1 MKNIFSCIQLI
12 FLITILSG
20 NALYSQEFYGTEAMN
35 KIKEAE
41 RVRFNPIRK
50 SIDFVQLKSSTEIN
64 ESNHFSWLTDKIL
77 KTNNASTLQLKNR
90 RQDKQDYVH
99 YQYKQYYKG
108 LPVEYSMYKA
118 HFKEGKLESVN
129 GEYYSDI
136 HVKTTPSLSKAEAF
150 SKALLAMKATKFKDA
165 NSIGLEDSRKMGE
178 LLILPLEGKM
188 YLAYKFDIYAVEP
201 LKRVYVYID
210 AQSGKV
216 LYEENRIHHID
227 TQGSALTGFSGT
239 QEITTDSMSS
249 GIYRLQETG
258 RGNGIRTKN
267 LNNGASYNTA
277 TDFTDNDNVWNT
289 STIDKF
295 AYDAHFGA
303 ERTYDFFSDNFGLNS
318 YDGAGAIINSFV
330 HYDNN
335 YVNAFWDGTQM
346 TYGDG
351 DSFNYSPL
359 TSIEIVGHEITH
371 AVTMHSA
378 GLAYAYE
385 SGALN
390 ESFSDIFG
398 ATIRFLNTPSTATW
412 YIGDQIVIAGGT
424 GIPFRNMS
432 DPNQFSCADTYGG
445 RFWNYGDIVHFDS
458 GVQNFWYYLLT
469 TGGSGTNDIGNSYTV
484 SGIGLDDAAAIAFR
498 NLHVYLTPNSTF
510 SDARF
515 YAIQAAEDL
524 FGPCSNQ
531 VIQTTN
537 AWYAVGVG
545 GIYSNTVIATFS
557 PNQNY
562 FCDSPFTVNFS
573 NTSLNATNYSW
584 NFGDGTPISNIHEPT
599 HTYASIGIYTVT
611 LIANGTTSCAASDTM
626 TITNCITTTIGGT
639 PNPANCTP
647 STSLSC
653 CDIGIRNFQFASINK
668 SSDNAIEGYRD
679 FTCGNY
685 TTITAGDPVR
695 MNVWTSPT
703 ISENVKAWID
713 YNNNSVFDS
722 LTEQVFLSLNKKHMH
737 SGIVHTDLNSIL
749 NTPVRLRITDDHY
762 TKTNFGPCSNSQN
775 GQTEDYTITFVA
787 NNQAPVA
794 DFIGND
800 TLVSIGGSIKFD
812 DLSIHAPTSWL
823 WTFEGGIPFTSTNQ
837 NPLVRYDSVGVYQV
851 KLSVSNSFGT
861 DSTTKIYYINVVSA
875 INLCSVISTTA
886 KEGIFYDSGGLLGNY
901 SALENCT
908 LLIEPTCAL
917 SITLNFAQFD
927 TETFYDVLS
936 IYDGSNTSGNL
947 LLSVSGS
954 IMPASVTAYSGKMF
968 IVWRSNT
975 TTNNSG
981 FEVEWTSILSNFIPP
996 ISTFSVQYTNPPIAT
1011 LVQFTDHTLNEPL
1024 FWDWDFGDGSFS
1036 SLQNP
1041 KHSFNIPGIHTI
1053 RLITRNCFS
1062 ADTSYE
1068 TINVQESPTISINVD
1083 SIYSSLECNEDIT
1096 IPITIFNTG
1105 AGDLLFNFV
1114 GQNPDP
1120 TVHIL
1125 AFTYGVD
1132 LLLEYPNTIGGIG
1145 KYFSDYN
1152 LDTTNSIDPAYFQNK
1167 LIGKDV
1173 LLMSAQK
1180 TGSTNH
1186 IPILGPMI
1194 LDFVIDGGTVIVCGS
1209 LANGSQNSIYSMG
1222 LFTGNYILNTNSGI
1236 AIASNLSD
1244 DFMNGIPPIFNM
1256 TTSSYLHNITNT
1268 DKIVLASNNGDDL
1281 ITYRNIGAGKALY
1294 LGFNYHDVNDA
1305 IEKII
1310 SNAVRF
1316 SKGKRLLPWISVDT
1330 LAGSILP
1337 NDSSKIDVTIFSHGL
1352 NGGAYNGYLYI
1363 YSNDLLKP
1371 IDSIFLS
1378 LNIGNEICANISH
1391 SILSTCSG
1399 QVEFIDSSSNAPLS
1413 WDWDFGDGTNSSIQN
1428 PEHLYNDTGTYVVRL
1443 IVCNTINCDTAYKPL
1458 TITGVSG
1465 PKVSSCTPLTTS
1477 YCCDMGIISVHF
1489 NDITNTSQDA
1499 IDGYSDY
1506 SCDKSTSV
1514 IAGLSYPINVLTGS
1528 LQNENLKVW
1537 IDYNNNRIFENSTE
1551 QVFTS
1556 MYRTNH
1562 SGIINISNTSVTNI
1576 PLRMRI
1582 SSDIWGN
1589 NIFDGC
1595 INLEYGQ
1602 AEDYTV
1608 IVLPNTL
1615 PPATNFGFSILNSC
1629 SGEVHFSDSTGNSP
1643 ISWYWDFGDGTNSIL
1658 QNPVHFYSG
1667 SGTYLIKLIT
1677 SNPFGTDTL
1686 IKNLTVNVLASTI
1699 THSNNLYTGQA
1710 IQFSS
1715 NAGTSLSYLWNFGDG
1730 HSDTLISP
1738 NHSYTNIGTYFVTL
1752 TLSNASCSIVITDT
1766 LHIGHTSI
1774 ENIDNLIS
1782 FELFPNPSKSEINIS
1797 YQIGSMKN
1805 ISLEVFDIL
1814 GKSVELL
1821 VHDLSQ
1827 PPGIYPYTFF
1837 APEAGVYFIRFMSN
1851 GESLIKKV
1859 VKM

>member
-1 MKNIFSCIQLI
+1 MLNRRLISLLLIIFIGA
-12 FLITILSG
+12 T
-20 NALYSQEFYGTEAMN
+20 NVYPQEFFGQEASN
-35 KIKEAE
+35 KVKAAE
-41 RVRFNPIRK
+41 RVRYNSDRNSF
-50 SIDFVQLKSSTEIN
+50 DFIKLQKGSDIN
-64 ESNHFSWLTDKIL
+64 ESNHLAWLISEVL
-77 KTNNASTLQLKNR
+77 KTDNNNFVKLKNIKS
-90 RQDKQDYVH
+90 DKNGYTH
-99 YQYKQYYKG
+99 YTYTQYYKG
-108 LPVEYSMYKA
+108 LAVEYSTYKA
-118 HFKEGKLESVN
+118 HFKFGNLESVN
-129 GEYYSDI
+129 GEYYGKIQSESVPTISIKDAFA
-136 HVKTTPSLSKAEAF
+136 KAVSATN
-150 SKALLAMKATKFKDA
+150 ATKYLNDA
-165 NSIGLEDSRKMGE
+165 TYNINDAEHHGE
-178 LLILPLEGKM
+178 LLIFPLKGKIH
-188 YLAYKFDIYAVEP
+188 LAYKFDIYAIEP
-201 LKRVYVYID
+201 MKRVYIYID
-210 AQSGKV
+210 ALSGKV
-216 LYEENRIHHID
+216 LFEENRIQHID
-227 TQGSALTGFSGT
+227 AQGTAVTAYSGT
-239 QEITTDSMSS
+239 QIITTDS
-249 GIYRLQETG
+249 IATNFFVLQETG

-267 LNNGASYNTA
+267 LNSGSNYSAA
-277 TDFTDNDNVWNT
+277 TNFIDT
-289 STIDKF
+289 SNFWTSTTIDKY
-295 AYDAHFGA
+295 AYDAHFAA
-303 ERTYDFFSDNFGLNS
+303 EKTYDYFNDYYGLNS
-318 YDGAGAIINSFV
+318 YNGAGAIINSYV
-330 HYDNN
+330 HYETN

-351 DSFNYSPL
+351 DNINYSPL

-371 AVTMHSA
+371 AVTEHSA
-378 GLAYAYE
+378 GLAYAFE

-398 ATIRFLNTPSTATW
+398 ATIRFLNTPSIATW
-412 YIGDQIVIAGGT
+412 YIGEQIVIAGGT

-432 DPNQFSCADTYGG
+432 NPNQFSCADTYGG
-445 RFWNYGDIVHFDS
+445 RFWNNGDIVHFDS
-458 GVQNFWYYLLT
+458 GVQNFWYYLLSM
-469 TGGSGTNDIGNSYTV
+469 GDSGTNDNGNSYLV
-484 SGIGLDDAAAIAFR
+484 NGIGLEDAAAIAFR
-498 NLHVYLTPNSTF
+498 NLYVYLTPNSTF

-524 FGPCSNQ
+524 FGPCANQ

-584 NFGDGTPISNIHEPT
+584 DFGDGTPISNIHEPT
-599 HTYASIGIYTVT
+599 HTYTSIGIYTVT
-611 LIANGTTSCAASDTM
+611 LIANGTASCAASDTM
-626 TITNCITTTIGGT
+626 TITNCITTTIGGI
-639 PNPANCTP
+639 PNPATCTP
-647 STSLSC
+647 STNLSC

-695 MNVWTSPT
+695 INVWTSPT

-794 DFIGND
+794 DFYGND

-837 NPLVRYDSVGVYQV
+837 NPLVQYDSVGVYQV
-851 KLSVSNSFGT
+851 KLRVSNSFGT

-901 SALENCT
+901 SVLENCT

-917 SITLNFAQFD
+917 SITLNFAQFE
-927 TETFYDVLS
+927 TETFYDVLT
-936 IYDGSNTSGNL
+936 IYDGTNTSGNL

-954 IMPASVTAYSGKMF
+954 ILPASVTANSGKMF

-975 TTNNSG
+975 STNNSG
-981 FEVEWTSILSNFIPP
+981 FEVEWTSIISNAIPP

-1011 LVQFTDHTLNEPL
+1011 LVQFTDHTLNDPL
-1024 FWDWDFGDGSFS
+1024 FWDWDFGDGGFS

-1041 KHSFNIPGIHTI
+1041 KHSFNIPGNHSI
-1053 RLITRNCFS
+1053 RLIARNCFS
-1062 ADTSYE
+1062 ADTAYE
-1068 TINVQESPTISINVD
+1068 TINVQESPTISINAD

-1114 GQNPDP
+1114 GRDPDP

-1152 LDTTNSIDPAYFQNK
+1152 LDTTNSIDPTYFQNK

-1194 LDFVIDGGTVIVCGS
+1194 LDFVINGGTVIVCGS

-1256 TTSSYLHNITNT
+1256 TTTSYLHNITNT

-1316 SKGKRLLPWISVDT
+1316 SKGKGLLPWISVDT
-1330 LAGSILP
+1330 LAGFVSQT
-1337 NDSSKIDVTIFSHGL
+1337 DSSKIDLTISSNSL
-1352 NGGAYNGYLYI
+1352 NGGTYNGYLYI
-1363 YSNDLLKP
+1363 YSNDLLNP
-1371 IDSIFLS
+1371 TDSIFIS
-1378 LNIGNEICANISH
+1378 LIIGNETCAKISH
-1391 SILSTCSG
+1391 AMLSTCSG
-1399 QVEFIDSSSNAPLS
+1399 QVEFVDSSSNAPLS
-1413 WDWDFGDGTNSSIQN
+1413 WDWDFGDGTNSSIQH
-1428 PEHLYNDTGTYVVRL
+1428 PEHLYNDTGTYIVRL
-1443 IVCNTINCDTAYKPL
+1443 IVCNTINCDTVYKPL

-1465 PKVSSCTPLTTS
+1465 PKAAHCTPLTTS
-1477 YCCDMGIISVHF
+1477 YCCDMGIISVNF
-1489 NDITNTSQDA
+1489 NDINKTSQDA
-1499 IDGYSDY
+1499 IDGYSDF
-1506 SCDKSTSV
+1506 SCSNSTTV
-1514 IAGLSYPINVLTGS
+1514 LAGVSYPILVSTGG
-1528 LQNENLKVW
+1528 LQNENIKVW

-1556 MYRTNH
+1556 MYRTSH
-1562 SGIINISNTSVTNI
+1562 SGIINISNSSVTNI

-1629 SGEVHFSDSTGNSP
+1629 SGEVHFSDSTRNSP
-1643 ISWYWDFGDGTNSIL
+1643 ISWYWDFGDGTNSIV

-1667 SGTYLIKLIT
+1667 SGTFLTRLIT
-1677 SNPFGTDTL
+1677 SNQFGTDTI
-1686 IKNLTVNVLASTI
+1686 IKYLTVNVLASI
-1699 THSNNLYTGQA
+1699 ISYSNNLYVNQV
-1710 IQFSS
+1710 IQFFS
-1715 NAGTSLSYLWNFGDG
+1715 NGNNSLSYQWDFGDG
-1730 HSDTLISP
+1730 HTDTMPSP
-1738 NHSYTNIGTYFVTL
+1738 HHSYTNIGTYVVTL

-1766 LHIGHTSI
+1766 LHIGLTSI

-1782 FELFPNPSKSEINIS
+1782 FELFPNPSKSVINIS

-1827 PPGIYPYTFF
+1827 SPGIYQYTFS
-1837 APEAGVYFIRFMSN
+1837 APEAGVYFIRFTSN